1 MNKNRNDD
9 GSSVERSIDP
19 SNDDDKPGVLLF
31 LTLVVLWLLCLLAG
45 DIVIGPEA
53 KIVQSFNVEGSFV
66 HEVSDLISPSL
77 LWRYCDQL
85 RIL

>member
-1 MNKNRNDD
+1 MECIRV
-9 GSSVERSIDP
+9 GAQLP
-19 SNDDDKPGVLLF
+19 FLSNFCFALAFSYFYFIILL
-31 LTLVVLWLLCLLAG
+31 LLYDIVG

-66 HEVSDLISPSL
+66 HEVSDLISPTL

>member
-1 MNKNRNDD
+1 MHIWPALAFCVWHKHI
-9 GSSVERSIDP
+9 V
-19 SNDDDKPGVLLF
+19 
-31 LTLVVLWLLCLLAG
+31 LTLVSLVFSG

-66 HEVSDLISPSL
+66 HEVTDLISPTL